1 MRRTA
6 RNDQGFT
13 LIELMVVVLI
23 IGILVAIAIPVFL
36 GARERAQDRAAQA
49 SLRNTVAA
57 AKTIYGD
64 DASYDSIDPTTMET
78 AEPALAYVDGTTDST
93 GPGVV
98 SVVGAG
104 DIFAASA
111 KSDSGNVFA
120 IADTSSGIL
129 FAMGDLRTLGYAMG
143 PIGGGSISGGG
154 FGVVATARPALLSAF
169 SLASVAEG
177 NPYGGSSSSIYLAV
191 HGVWVSNWD
200 QATDSFASEGG
211 GGIDNGDI
219 NQIT

>member
-1 MRRTA
+1 MRRTV

-13 LIELMVVVLI
+13 LIELMVVVMI
-23 IGILVAIAIPVFL
+23 IGILIAIAIPVFL

-64 DASYDSIDPTTMET
+64 DANYDSIDPTTMET
-78 AEPALAYVDGTTDST
+78 AEPSLDYVDGNTDST

-111 KSDSGNVFA
+111 RSDSGRVYA

-129 FAMGDLRTLGYAMG
+129 FAMGDLQTLGYAMG
-143 PIGGGSISGGG
+143 PVGSGSIGGGM
-154 FGVVATARPALLSAF
+154 VATARPALFGAF
-169 SLASVAEG
+169 SLAAVQEG
-177 NPYGGSSSSIYLAV
+177 NPYGGASSSIYLVV

-219 NQIT
+219 NQVT